1 MNRTFRRAGL
11 SAAIAALLAS
21 GAWATDDIEFQR
33 AQSAVFPMTPEQIRQ
48 FREAHDATQR
58 AGNDG
63 ELSGEA
69 QRRGTAL
76 NIDLTSGATGQVGQ
90 LVLGYATTVM
100 VTGENGAPW
109 PIEKVY
115 SGNGNAVSAEQA
127 SEENPVS
134 ALLTV
139 RMPWVETNLS
149 IFLRG
154 KPEPVTIFLRT
165 SADPVD
171 GLHSRINVR
180 VAGNPPG
187 TLPLPVR
194 NTGVVSDAM
203 MNAINHSPG
212 SEWRAYP
219 LGKSSGLLPFRIN
232 LWSAPDGKGAIVRL
246 GNGAAMRQPDWKTQ
260 ATSTDTTVRVYEFE
274 TMPLLMQ
281 VVDRDGV
288 RYSVQIDNPVATL
301 ASRDPKP
308 TMNVT
313 AASAVESVAA
323 GPIPAHAATPA
334 PPVTNSPGVADH
346 QEYTVR
352 PGDTL
357 RAIAERHGRDYR
369 ELAAWNSLTPPYTIY
384 PGQRLRVALRQA
396 NDPAVVSGAEAVD
409 RYRPADASFRASGI
423 SLTGGRSTAEAPAV
437 GGTGRS
443 GSAPAEAPS
452 RSEQD
457 LEQLKRTYARLKAD
471 DASAASPSTEL
482 TPATMPAASTP
493 LRVWTLDN
501 RKTLKENLDAWASEA
516 GWHLV
521 WDLSVDYPVAAPASF
536 GGDFVQATEAVMHS
550 LQDAGSP
557 IGAKAYDGNRVMRIL
572 RIR

>member
-48 FREAHDATQR
+48 FREAHDATQQ

-63 ELSGEA
+63 EQSGEA

-76 NIDLTSGATGQVGQ
+76 NIDLTSGASGQVGQ

-115 SGNGNAVSAEQA
+115 SGNGNAVTAEQA

-187 TLPLPVR
+187 TQPLPVR

-212 SEWRAYP
+212 SEWKAYP

-232 LWSAPDGKGAIVRL
+232 LWSAPDGKSAIVRL

-301 ASRDPKP
+301 ASRDPSP

-323 GPIPAHAATPA
+323 EPIPARTATPV
-334 PPVTNSPGVADH
+334 PPVTNFPGVADH
-346 QEYTVR
+346 QEYEVR

-357 RAIAERHGRDYR
+357 RAIAERYGRDYR
-369 ELAAWNSLTPPYTIY
+369 ELAAWNSLKPPYTIY
-384 PGQRLRVALRQA
+384 PGQRLRVALRQERH
-396 NDPAVVSGAEAVD
+396 PEGVVSGAEAVD

-423 SLTGGRSTAEAPAV
+423 SLTGGRSAAEVPTTSRS
-437 GGTGRS
+437 GGG
-443 GSAPAEAPS
+443 GSAPAGEPS

-457 LEQLKRTYARLKAD
+457 LEQLKKTYARLKAD
-471 DASAASPSTEL
+471 DASEASPSTD
-482 TPATMPAASTP
+482 PAPEITP
-493 LRVWTLDN
+493 LRVWTLDS
-501 RKTLKENLDAWASEA
+501 RKTLKENLEAWANEA
-516 GWHLV
+516 DWHLV
-521 WDLSVDYPVAAPASF
+521 WDLSVDYPVAAPARF
-536 GGDFVQATEAVMHS
+536 GGDFVQATEAVMQS
-550 LQDAGSP
+550 LQAAGSP